1 MLDEKDLQAIAAML
15 APIKKDLE
23 DVKADVAKLE
33 SKVDKLEAGQ
43 ERMKNELKTELS
55 HEFNALLEVHVGNQ
69 LKTLA
74 DGHALIIEQMAK
86 KEELD
91 DAKEVIHSLLDVLK
105 IVVRQHSEEIKE
117 LKKAQ

>member
-15 APIKKDLE
+15 APISERLD
-23 DVKADVAKLE
+23 KLE
-33 SKVDKLEAGQ
+33 AGQARVTARLDKLEAGQ

-55 HEFNALLEVHVGNQ
+55 HEFNALLEVHVDNQ